1 MLKYIILY
9 DESKVMPDETLVYR
23 IEAVRDFGTVRKG
36 DKGGFVRD
44 GENLSHH
51 GNCWITDE
59 AVAADFS
66 FVQGNAVLSG
76 KAKLL
81 RFAWIA
87 GNAHVTDRVLMT
99 DYTSAYGNAFL
110 GGVARFCEGASVFE
124 NGHVKTAWR
133 RGWTMRGLTTVR
145 GNARLI
151 DKAFMQDRSL
161 LDGDAVLRKLASLRE
176 NARVDDH
183 ADIGGSSRISGDAWV
198 TGRVSIRDRSQVT
211 GNAIVHGRVVV
222 CGKSY
227 ITGKVRICGN
237 QHYQNVILSGDQ
249 ILF

>member
-1 MLKYIILY
+1 MLKYILL
-9 DESKVMPDETLVYR
+9 DNESKVMPDETLVYR
-23 IEAVRDFGTVRKG
+23 IKAVRDFGTVRKG

-51 GNCWITDE
+51 GNCWIADE

-66 FVQGNAVLSG
+66 LVQGNAVLSG
-76 KAKLL
+76 NAKLF

-87 GNAHVTDRVLMT
+87 GNVHVTDRVLMT

-110 GGVARFCEGASVFE
+110 GGFARLCEGASVFE
-124 NGHVKTAWR
+124 NGHVKTAKR

-151 DKAFMQDRSL
+151 DKAFMQDCSL
-161 LDGDAVLRKLASLRE
+161 LAGNAILRKHARLRE
-176 NARVDDH
+176 NARVDGH
-183 ADIGGSSRISGDAWV
+183 ADIGEDSRISGDAWV
-198 TGRVSIRDRSQVT
+198 TGWASIRGRSQVT

-227 ITGKVRICGN
+227 ITCNVRISGN
-237 QHYQNVILSGDQ
+237 KHYQNMILGGDQ